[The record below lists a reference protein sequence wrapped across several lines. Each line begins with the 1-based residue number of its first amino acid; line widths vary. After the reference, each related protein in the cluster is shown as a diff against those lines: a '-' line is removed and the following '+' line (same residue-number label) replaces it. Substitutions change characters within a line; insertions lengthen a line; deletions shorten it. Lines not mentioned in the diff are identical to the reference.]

1 MQVQRGPLT
10 NLRRPFRN
18 TIRSEEQG
26 SKEGWLGTV
35 RCEDIHIR
43 FEWTLL
49 FFRQMRWCHSQKIL
63 FAWCE
68 RYGVGGGL
76 KTWLNDKKKIFGL
89 GQIS

>member
-26 SKEGWLGTV
+26 SKEGWLGSV

-68 RYGVGGGL
+68 RYGVGGVVE
-76 KTWLNDKKKIFGL
+76 NMVER
-89 GQIS
+89 